1 MGNGNSKPS
10 TDIKSPAKYYDAIA
24 VHYIL
29 TQNFKDLNAL
39 TTTKGCNKLVI
50 LTEKVLKK
58 FLNFLIKVNHKFFR
72 IGFFF
77 NPPNR

>member
-1 MGNGNSKPS
+1 MGTGNSKPS
-10 TDIKSPAKYYDAIA
+10 TDINSPAKYYDAIA

-50 LTEKVLKK
+50 LTEKVLICL
-58 FLNFLIKVNHKFFR
+58 FVISQVL
-72 IGFFF
+72 
-77 NPPNR
+77 